1 MTSVNQQ
8 LNSTGDRWAETYM
21 TVKLTEKEILE
32 KNEAMRR
39 DDKIVRVNLAMD
51 VLDEVERQEQ
61 SLSSHK
67 MKEPDYP

>member
-1 MTSVNQQ
+1 
-8 LNSTGDRWAETYM
+8 M

-61 SLSSHK
+61 SLNSHK